1 MKWSVSEKN
10 IEFASVKDLK
20 QARGIGRSYAKG
32 IVVLESRMV
41 GEAECRLCIQRCRGA
56 RRRPDVA
63 TMRKTV
69 GENSLQ
75 DLFWMGNLT
84 GRQSEELQVGG
95 KLEGSQRT
103 RRAAGS
109 NKTYPT
115 SLAGSNTTN
124 PTGKQLL
131 HSSQASQEGMEEAWA
146 GIDNTTFGPD
156 QGWAGVGQGYW
167 GQWGEEGKEGQSSG
181 AGHSGWQVED
191 RRGSK
196 VESRSDNEHSEVGS
210 RREKGCRQ
218 WKSEEQRGL
227 SSFPTWC

>member
-20 QARGIGRSYAKG
+20 QARGIGKSYAKG

-56 RRRPDVA
+56 RRRHDLA

-75 DLFWMGNLT
+75 DPFWMGKLT
-84 GRQSEELQVGG
+84 GRQSEELQVDG
-95 KLEGSQRT
+95 KLEGSQRM

-115 SLAGSNTTN
+115 SLAGSNTTK
-124 PTGKQLL
+124 PTGNRLL
-131 HSSQASQEGMEEAWA
+131 QSSHGYQEGMENSWA
-146 GIDNTTFGPD
+146 GINNTTFGPD
-156 QGWAGVGQGYW
+156 NGCTGVGQGYW
-167 GQWGEEGKEGQSSG
+167 GQWVEEGKVGQSSG
-181 AGHSGWQVED
+181 AGYSRWQAED
-191 RRGSK
+191 RK
-196 VESRSDNEHSEVGS
+196 VES
-210 RREKGCRQ
+210 
-218 WKSEEQRGL
+218 
-227 SSFPTWC
+227 